1 MKTCYVITY
10 SDEIDDLGVSHNLE
24 VCKTR
29 EIAER
34 RVKELEEVSREK
46 SKQEIRCDNCYYNDY
61 KLDGKTPDC
70 FLEDCGECV
79 NRQDYNF
86 LYFNIEEIE
95 YVGE

>member
-10 SDEIDDLGVSHNLE
+10 SDEIDDLGVFHNLE

-34 RVKELEEVSREK
+34 RVKELEEISREK
-46 SKQEIRCDNCYYNDY
+46 SKQEIICDNCYCNDY
-61 KLDGKTPDC
+61 KIDGKTPDC

>member
-46 SKQEIRCDNCYYNDY
+46 SKQETKCDNCYNNDY